1 MRLSCGLPSAVVHA
15 IIAPVKKA
23 ATNPF
28 TRFLSQWS
36 ANDDFAAFVA
46 GWDRLERVVVGVYR
60 QKMDAAEAGA
70 EYVAVWP
77 GLRRSYPRWA
87 VALRP
92 HWRATR
98 AAGEL
103 THTDPFALLLA
114 LDGPAAIPGD
124 WRAMQHLPAARE
136 AINRYLSG
144 QPAPETP

>member
-1 MRLSCGLPSAVVHA
+1 MFR
-15 IIAPVKKA
+15 
-23 ATNPF
+23 
-28 TRFLSQWS
+28 R
-36 ANDDFAAFVA
+36 ANA
-46 GWDRLERVVVGVYR
+46 GNRLERVVVGVYR

-70 EYVAVWP
+70 EYVAVWS

>member
-1 MRLSCGLPSAVVHA
+1 M
-15 IIAPVKKA
+15 KKA

-60 QKMDAAEAGA
+60 EKMAAAEAGA

-77 GLRRSYPRWA
+77 GLRRSYPRWEA
-87 VALRP
+87 ALRP
-92 HWRATR
+92 HWQATR

-103 THTDPFALLLA
+103 TQIDPFALLLA

-136 AINRYLSG
+136 AINRYLRDRDQS
-144 QPAPETP
+144 APDNA